1 MVIGSPGAGTKQAVG
16 LKFVC
21 LADKGTR
28 FPELD
33 AFPTSQC
40 RGGIM
45 TVHHFPASVPFLV
58 IFLKFTD

>member
-1 MVIGSPGAGTKQAVG
+1 MIEFQGFRMVVGNTAATSKVGRG

-21 LADKGTR
+21 LENKGTR

-33 AFPTSQC
+33 TFPDRPC

-45 TVHHFPASVPFLV
+45 TVHHFPA
-58 IFLKFTD
+58 

>member
-1 MVIGSPGAGTKQAVG
+1 MVIGNPTATSKQSVG

-21 LADKGTR
+21 LVDKGTR

-33 AFPTSQC
+33 VFPTEPC

-45 TVHHFPASVPFLV
+45 TVHHFPASVPSLFYAGLAH
-58 IFLKFTD
+58 

>member
-1 MVIGSPGAGTKQAVG
+1 MVIGNPTADGKVSNG

-33 AFPTSQC
+33 TFPTSKC
-40 RGGIM
+40 RTGIM
-45 TVHHFPASVPFLV
+45 TVHHFPGLV
-58 IFLKFTD
+58 VLHALVAY